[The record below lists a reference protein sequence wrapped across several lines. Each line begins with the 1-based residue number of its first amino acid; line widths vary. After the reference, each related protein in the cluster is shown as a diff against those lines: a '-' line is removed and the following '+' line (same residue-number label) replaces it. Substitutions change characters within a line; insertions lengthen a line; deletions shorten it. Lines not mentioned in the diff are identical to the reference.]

1 MTEQEKRDFER
12 HKNVAE
18 AELRQLYYGKPNP
31 KPSSSSLSMPDFLA
45 KPKSGQNKP
54 KEPVHQN
61 PPTPP
66 PPPKPSPPSRTNGM
80 NLLNLINLKGMQMD
94 NDRLMVLVLCL
105 LLSSEEA
112 DELLL
117 LALLYIML

>member
-12 HKNVAE
+12 HKNAAE
-18 AELRQLYYGKPNP
+18 TQLHQLYYGKPNA
-31 KPSSSSLSMPDFLA
+31 KPNGSSLSMPNFLS
-45 KPKSGQNKP
+45 KPKSASNKP
-54 KEPVHQN
+54 KEPVPQT

-66 PPPKPSPPSRTNGM
+66 PAPKPSAPPRTNGM

-94 NDRLMVLVLCL
+94 NDRLIVLVLCL
-105 LLSSEEA
+105 LLSSEDA